1 MTGHLFNLYLCL
13 YIISSHLYVMLFCV
27 SQLVFCAHCCAEVR
41 QLYYPIPFPSS
52 LPISK
57 TPFQMDVSRT
67 VVLKVGLDHRVRYRA
82 SYGANS
88 DMTLDH
94 FQVKVSIFNLS
105 NQHPPKL
112 VVVLLTTHKKCK
124 AINFQPK
131 FDYFLPL
138 AFFALLITASKT
150 LDFKIFFG
158 IYKISKSAALSDECE
173 KYFCTSAQL
182 PETIQQIRDIFSSW

>member
-1 MTGHLFNLYLCL
+1 MNAVTMYLQCLSIIRTFKVTGTTLEVKVAELPAGVQEGGGIYDRNFRIFALEILMTGHLFNLYLCL

-41 QLYYPIPFPSS
+41 QLYYPLPFPSS
-52 LPISK
+52 LPILK

-94 FQVKVSIFNLS
+94 F
-105 NQHPPKL
+105 
-112 VVVLLTTHKKCK
+112 
-124 AINFQPK
+124 
-131 FDYFLPL
+131 
-138 AFFALLITASKT
+138 
-150 LDFKIFFG
+150 
-158 IYKISKSAALSDECE
+158 
-173 KYFCTSAQL
+173 
-182 PETIQQIRDIFSSW
+182 